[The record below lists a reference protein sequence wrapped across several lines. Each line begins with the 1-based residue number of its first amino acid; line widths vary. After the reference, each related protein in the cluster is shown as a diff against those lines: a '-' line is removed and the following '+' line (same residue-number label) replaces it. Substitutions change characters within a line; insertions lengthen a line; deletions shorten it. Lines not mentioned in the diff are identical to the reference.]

1 MAMTARDIVV
11 MAMRELA
18 VLPSG
23 TQPEADEL
31 ADGLTK
37 LSSMLQ
43 TWQATG
49 SGWRDETATLTAA
62 VGDGDIVLPAEVGT
76 VVAARIVEPGYNRT
90 LTRWEADDYRALP
103 NRAQRGRPVAYAVR
117 SDLTDVSLLLW
128 PVPSTIAVIEYD
140 YQRKPVAVSEASAA
154 IDVPERYLEAVWVNL
169 ALRMSGMFGQ
179 PAPDELIARAQETR
193 RAMLDDDRPESYIM
207 GSDRYA

>member
-18 VLPSG
+18 ILPSG

-43 TWQATG
+43 TWQSTG
-49 SGWRDETATLTAA
+49 SGWRDETGTLTA
-62 VGDGDIVLPAEVGT
+62 VIGDGEIALPSEVGT
-76 VVAARIVEPGYNRT
+76 VITARIVEPGYNRT

-103 NRAQRGRPVAYAVR
+103 NRAQRGRPIAFAPFYNID
-117 SDLTDVSLLLW
+117 SVSLLLW
-128 PVPSTIAVIEYD
+128 PVPSTVAVIEYD
-140 YQRKPVAVSEASAA
+140 YQRKPVVVSEASAT
-154 IDVPERYLEAVWVNL
+154 IDVPERYLEAVWTNL